1 MKLGIS
7 LNSLKGAIVS
17 GEMTVTDAIEW
28 IAEVGGE
35 HVEIVP
41 VGFDLLEQPELA
53 DRIRDKAG
61 QAGIEVSNYCVR
73 ANFISA
79 DEQEY
84 ERTIDRVKRHVEI
97 TRRLGAKRMRHDV
110 ASRPL
115 GDISVRNF
123 NRDLPKLAEAC
134 RTIADYAAPYGI
146 TTSVENHG
154 YYVQA
159 SERVQSLIHEV
170 NRDNYRTT
178 LDIGNFLC
186 VDELPLT
193 GVRHNIAL
201 ASMVHLKDFY
211 IRTPDRSPG
220 PVCPGWFQTAGGN
233 WLRGAIVGQGDINL
247 REVLRLIKQSGYD
260 GCMSIEFEGVEEC
273 RSATRQGFEYAKRVW
288 DEV

>member
-7 LNSLKGAIVS
+7 LYSLKGAIVS

-73 ANFISA
+73 ANFIAA

-159 SERVQSLIHEV
+159 SERVQRLIHEV

-220 PVCPGWFQTAGGN
+220 PACPGWFPTAGSN

-247 REVLRLIKQSGYD
+247 REVLRLIKQSRYD

-273 RSATRQGFEYAKRVW
+273 RSATRQGLEYARRVW